1 MSVTVV
7 SIEPMQPAETE
18 ASASLTAQRDS
29 DLVLAYWRQKTEA
42 SSRQD
47 DSPFLDLAVIETA
60 EWRHRFVMTIDE
72 AEDPVLLLWGTGVAD
87 LFGIPPGQRTH
98 VPLSRGIPEHY
109 SSVFVQGCAAI
120 RDRQAP
126 IRVEAQVSRD
136 DARQELVRASFVPI
150 TVGGAR
156 ATRLAFGTINRKVV

>member
-7 SIEPMQPAETE
+7 SVEPMQSAETE
-18 ASASLTAQRDS
+18 ALVSAAAQRDS
-29 DLVLAYWRQKTEA
+29 DRVLAYWLQKTRPA
-42 SSRQD
+42 GAD
-47 DSPFLDLAVIETA
+47 GSPFLDLAAIETE
-60 EWRHRFVMTIDE
+60 EWRYRFVMTIDE

-87 LFGIPPGQRTH
+87 LFGIPPGQRAH

-120 RDRQAP
+120 RDSLAP
-126 IRVEAQVSRD
+126 IRVEAQVSRA
-136 DARQELVRASFVPI
+136 DARHELVRASFVPI

-156 ATRLAFGTINRKVV
+156 ATRLAFGTINRKIV